1 MIIPTF
7 LDFVASNLSY
17 VGLTLISS
25 SVWQISKGGVIIM
38 TAIFSRVFLKKKL
51 TLIKGLACLLAL
63 IGITLVQIITVV
75 YSGGE
80 E

>member
-25 SVWQISKGGVIIM
+25 SVWQISKGGVIVM

-63 IGITLVQIITVV
+63 IGITLVQIITVL
-75 YSGGE
+75 YSGSE